1 MLDRAPE
8 RFAPREQL
16 PLPSKP
22 PYTAH
27 LGNLPFDATQG
38 DVEEYFQD
46 CEPTNV
52 RIVEDKI
59 EHKPKGF
66 GYVEFRT
73 LDGLKKALTLDGT
86 QFRGRNI
93 RISVAEP
100 RKYTISRTWTSA
112 LTKNIAKDRP
122 EARELNDWTRKGP
135 LPDLPQQRRVSD
147 RGGFKG
153 YEAAPEMERGGSRR
167 GASSFE
173 GDGKVRDFNN
183 WERKGPLTP
192 LPPPAGVP
200 PVREGGRVRD
210 GSQRERKLS
219 PSWGEGRD
227 GSRPPRGEFR
237 ERPQVD
243 RQPTPA
249 ELDNQWRA
257 RMRPDPPVKS
267 SNTPTPEPSA
277 PSSPAQ
283 PPPPAVRPKLNL
295 QKRTVSEAEPT
306 AAAASTSID
315 SKSSPFGAA
324 RPIDTAAREREVDEK
339 RQLQIRLKKEAEERA
354 REEKKAKEAAAK
366 AAVAAEQSS
375 SPVHENGKSHEE
387 PKENGTSVPV
397 PGRNYQI
404 LSRVD
409 DEGNEIENEKD
420 VADEPSNDEIIEDKP
435 VKSRE
440 FIREPPKGPKAQQH
454 GGTWRRK
461 PSASN
466 TPASPSGSTAVG
478 IEEEGWSTVPTRG
491 KGGRGRGGSAG
502 ARVIAS

>member
-1 MLDRAPE
+1 M
-8 RFAPREQL
+8 PREQL

-38 DVEEYFQD
+38 DVEEFFQD

-73 LDGLKKALTLDGT
+73 LDGLKKALTLDGS
-86 QFRGRNI
+86 QFRGRSI

-100 RKYTISRTWTSA
+100 RKYGRSIAWTPS
-112 LTKNIAKDRP
+112 LTKGKAKDRP

-135 LPDLPQQRRVSD
+135 LPDLPQQRRASD

-192 LPPPAGVP
+192 LPSSAGAPPA
-200 PVREGGRVRD
+200 REGGRVRD
-210 GSQRERKLS
+210 GAQRERKLS

-237 ERPQVD
+237 ERPAD

-257 RMRPDPPVKS
+257 RMRPDPPTKS

-283 PPPPAVRPKLNL
+283 PPPPHPAVRPKLNL

-306 AAAASTSID
+306 AAAAAVTPAD

-324 RPIDTAAREREVDEK
+324 RPIDTAAREREVEEK
-339 RQLQIRLKKEAEERA
+339 RLLQMRLKREAEEKA
-354 REEKKAKEAAAK
+354 REEKRAKEAAAK
-366 AAVAAEQSS
+366 AAAAAEQVS
-375 SPVHENGKSHEE
+375 SPVQENGKTHEE
-387 PKENGTSVPV
+387 PKENGTSGPV

-409 DEGNEIENEKD
+409 DEGNEIEHEKD
-420 VADEPSNDEIIEDKP
+420 AADEPADGEVIEDKA
-435 VKSRE
+435 VKPRE

-454 GGTWRRK
+454 GGSWRRK

-466 TPASPSGSTAVG
+466 TPTSPSAAGL
-478 IEEEGWSTVPTRG
+478 EEEGWSTVPTRG
-491 KGGRGRGGSAG
+491 KAGRGRGGNGGPRA
-502 ARVIAS
+502 IAS